1 MLDLDKYKVSI
12 EDLKCK
18 NALDNID
25 FKTTE
30 EITPIREIIGQNRAV
45 QAIEFGL
52 KMKQKGYNIYV
63 AGASGI
69 GRTSYTYNL
78 IEKNFKSNDNLKDW
92 VYVNNF
98 KNTNE
103 PIALSFKPGG
113 GKAFKKDIEDIVDK
127 LKNEVPK
134 IFNSKEYEYHSRI
147 LMSELESNIEN
158 IIKELNE
165 FARPRGFKFQ
175 VTDRGLMS
183 IPMKD
188 NGELMQDSEL
198 GTLTAVEI
206 QKIREE
212 GLKLNQDSKDY
223 IDKIKMCEESYKNKM
238 KDLDKTVGKS
248 LVGFY
253 EQYLI
258 NKYGKDEKIKKYIED
273 LCLTRSILECE
284 ACRLI
289 INKKNNDFTKLLHI
303 VGGFYSALQEE
314 DRDKRRLLLV
324 ELNESFHDQI
334 FQMTENISLIQ
345 CRRTI
350 APMLSTIV
358 HFNAS
363 LDPDMNEHGNYE
375 SHNKIAQMLM
385 DKNPE
390 VIEFMGYHVQ
400 DAAMKDLLRVLEHA
414 QSEEC
419 ERK

>member
-183 IPMKD
+183 IPMKE

-223 IDKIKMCEESYKNKM
+223 IDKIKMCEE
-238 KDLDKTVGKS
+238 
-248 LVGFY
+248 
-253 EQYLI
+253 
-258 NKYGKDEKIKKYIED
+258 
-273 LCLTRSILECE
+273 
-284 ACRLI
+284 
-289 INKKNNDFTKLLHI
+289 
-303 VGGFYSALQEE
+303 
-314 DRDKRRLLLV
+314 
-324 ELNESFHDQI
+324 
-334 FQMTENISLIQ
+334 
-345 CRRTI
+345 
-350 APMLSTIV
+350 
-358 HFNAS
+358 
-363 LDPDMNEHGNYE
+363 
-375 SHNKIAQMLM
+375 
-385 DKNPE
+385 
-390 VIEFMGYHVQ
+390 
-400 DAAMKDLLRVLEHA
+400 
-414 QSEEC
+414 
-419 ERK
+419 